1 MSGGRMD
8 GFRVAAEADIDAIV
22 PMMRAYYREDD
33 YEFAEGDARRAL
45 AQIIGDASLG
55 RVVGGGG

>member
-1 MSGGRMD
+1 MD